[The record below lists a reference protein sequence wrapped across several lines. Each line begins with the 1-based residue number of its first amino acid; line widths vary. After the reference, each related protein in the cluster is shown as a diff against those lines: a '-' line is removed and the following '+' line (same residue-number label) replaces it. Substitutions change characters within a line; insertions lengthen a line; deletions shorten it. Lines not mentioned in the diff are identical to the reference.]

1 MFTGGYVHLKVAD
14 ADIDSISGRLNQQ
27 RRAIENKIE
36 NTHAPSDASLKILA
50 NKINSTKQFLTSNAG
65 EKATT
70 ARAVL
75 MENMKAILKDML
87 DNIDFSTGAIST
99 SGQPGIGKIRAR
111 DYSDLDTVRRRLNN
125 LYNIAVEGQGS
136 GFDFRNEKTAYK
148 SLKTIM
154 NVVTNQIENMS
165 EDIQKLFQKYYPNNR
180 FTDNIVQQLKEL
192 TNKNSTAKNVG
203 KDLRILINTC
213 ISILAPTKALLL
225 AQGTLFEQILAI
237 STTTLKGYSETQIQQ
252 LIQQN
257 VKGAQRAHV
266 AYDKNKFNKEISGRL
281 FASGG
286 DNNTQWYI
294 QGTPTQGKVDVTLT
308 IQDGKNHSEELRIS
322 AKSISFRHN
331 GNAWIHVVSDTSL
344 LTILSQEDASVIA
357 DYAEIFAKYED
368 EGNIAD
374 LNDLRQSYFQYAQ
387 LLAAMRAVAGDI
399 FRTDS
404 QGNSINDSANVL
416 VVNDILTGEIRIISI
431 KQVWQRLFEAVSDA
445 SDGRVGGAISM
456 KYNGQSVSGQGYKVA
471 LLENNFVEGD
481 PKYAAWDRVAK
492 VYSQI
497 HAAKISVAINSSKI
511 FKLDK

>member
-14 ADIDSISGRLNQQ
+14 ADIDSISGRLDQQ
-27 RRAIENKIE
+27 RRAIGNKIE

-50 NKINSTKQFLTSNAG
+50 KKINSTKQFLTSNAG
-65 EKATT
+65 GKAGT

-99 SGQPGIGKIRAR
+99 SGQPGIGRIRAR
-111 DYSDLDTVRRRLNN
+111 DYSDLDVVRRRLNN

-154 NVVTNQIENMS
+154 NVATNQIENMS

-237 STTTLKGYSETQIQQ
+237 STTTLKGYSEAQIQQ

-257 VKGAQRAHV
+257 VKGAQRAYV
-266 AYDKNKFNKEISGRL
+266 TYDKNKFNEEISGRL

-286 DNNTQWYI
+286 NNDTQWYI

-308 IQDGKNHSEELRIS
+308 VQDGKNHSEELRIS
-322 AKSISFRHN
+322 AKSISFRHE
-331 GNAWIHVVSDTSL
+331 GSAWIHVVNDTSL

-357 DYAEIFAKYED
+357 DYAEIFAKHED
-368 EGNIAD
+368 EGKM
-374 LNDLRQSYFQYAQ
+374 LNELRSSYFQYAQ
-387 LLAAMRAVAGDI
+387 LLAAMRAVAGDV
-399 FRTDS
+399 FRTGL

-431 KQVWQRLFEAVSDA
+431 KQVWEKLFDVVSKA
-445 SDGRVGGAISM
+445 STGRVGGAISM
-456 KYNGQSVSGQGYKVA
+456 KYNGQGVSGQGYKVA

-511 FKLDK
+511 FKLDN